1 MQILIVDDEPII
13 SLGLVKM
20 VQTYTPAFTGIRT
33 AMNGQEALKLIDELT
48 PDIVLTDIRMPKM
61 DGLSLCQ
68 SIHEHYERVQTV
80 VISGYN
86 DFEYAQKCMD
96 YGVKHYLL
104 KPVTKSDIHEVLDK
118 LTQKTVR
125 GYVSV
130 ALYVEWVDRMEQS
143 IWSLQLDELERLTG
157 QWRATVLSSS
167 MTLVQTN
174 ELLQDCFA
182 LLIKRFH
189 TRRFSPCL
197 AKTEVTANSVKE
209 AMDIFEFR
217 LKQLA
222 NDLLAIRNGNFK
234 DPMEEARAYI
244 DSRLSQEISLDQV
257 ALMVGLTPT
266 YFSAL
271 FKKTTQVTF
280 VHYRIHKRME
290 KAKELLAI
298 PHIRIVDV
306 ALEVGYEDYP
316 HFTKTFKK
324 IVGVSP
330 SEYRYGIGIR

>member
-13 SLGLVKM
+13 SLGLIKM
-20 VQTYTPAFTGIRT
+20 VQTYTPAFKGIRT
-33 AMNGQEALKLIDELT
+33 AMNGHEALKLIAELT

-68 SIHEHYERVQTV
+68 SIHEQYEHIQTI

-118 LTQKTVR
+118 LTRKMVR

-130 ALYVEWVDRMEQS
+130 SLYAEWVDRMEQS
-143 IWSLQLDELERLTG
+143 IWSLQMDELERLTG
-157 QWRATVLSSS
+157 QWRTTVLSSGL
-167 MTLVQTN
+167 TLAQTN
-174 ELLQDCFA
+174 ELLQDCLV
-182 LLIKRFH
+182 LLIKRFQ
-189 TRRFSPCL
+189 TRRFSPYL
-197 AKTEVTANSVKE
+197 AKTDVAASSVKE
-209 AMDIFEFR
+209 ALDIFEFQ

-222 NDLLAIRNGNFK
+222 TDLLAIRNGNFK

-257 ALMVGLTPT
+257 AMMVGLTPT

-330 SEYRYGIGIR
+330 SEYRFGIGIR